1 MTEIVNND
9 EIKEVE
15 NSEGITVSVGADESL
30 LLKESEEQNDEQVAV
45 EEEKEPEL
53 ISFDSLQLSPLV
65 LQAIKDLG
73 FESPTPI
80 QERAIPVM
88 MSGDDMIGQAQTG
101 TGKTAAF
108 ALPILSKLEPENKN
122 IFALVL

>member
-15 NSEGITVSVGADESL
+15 NSDSVAVSIGADESL
-30 LLKESEEQNDEQVAV
+30 LLKENEEQNNEQVDV

-73 FESPTPI
+73 FESG
-80 QERAIPVM
+80 ACH
-88 MSGDDMIGQAQTG
+88 SGND
-101 TGKTAAF
+101 
-108 ALPILSKLEPENKN
+108 
-122 IFALVL
+122 VR